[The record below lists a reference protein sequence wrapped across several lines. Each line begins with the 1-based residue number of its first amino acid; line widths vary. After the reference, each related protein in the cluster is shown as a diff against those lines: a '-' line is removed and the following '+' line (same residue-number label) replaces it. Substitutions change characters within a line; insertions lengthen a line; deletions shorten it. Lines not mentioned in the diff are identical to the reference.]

1 MQRLQARAGLST
13 LLCTPHPATAE
24 VLALRF
30 RVSTGTLPACPGATA
45 RMTPEFSGFV
55 SATKRGSDLWPLCDL
70 YPGHCPPAEAMLPP
84 GGGGSSLKS
93 RPRCCRRYPVLGAKC
108 HPGQQ
113 QGQLP
118 ILLRAWAKTSSPSK
132 APFGFPCLSQQPDL
146 PVITAWQPAPPPPP
160 STHTHTHTH
169 TQLLWE
175 LLWELGPWVAQLHKG
190 RIPRGKDHLLCLHKE
205 VGGTESFLSPI
216 LPQPHCTP
224 VVNT

>member
-146 PVITAWQPAPPPPP
+146 PVITAWQPAPPHPPQ
-160 STHTHTHTH
+160 HTHTHSFSGSFSGS
-169 TQLLWE
+169 LA
-175 LLWELGPWVAQLHKG
+175 LGWPSYTKAGYQ
-190 RIPRGKDHLLCLHKE
+190 E
-205 VGGTESFLSPI
+205 
-216 LPQPHCTP
+216 
-224 VVNT
+224 